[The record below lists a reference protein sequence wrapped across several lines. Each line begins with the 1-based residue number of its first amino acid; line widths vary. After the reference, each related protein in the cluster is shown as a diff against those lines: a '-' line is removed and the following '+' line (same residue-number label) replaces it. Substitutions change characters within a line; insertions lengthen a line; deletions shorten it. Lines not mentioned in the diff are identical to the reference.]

1 MAKCVPASALEQT
14 DTNWPTSEKSQV
26 HHLISTALQLSGHQT
41 IWIPAIKKKNSDYVT
56 SKYMYLLYKFKYW
69 N

>member
-41 IWIPAIKKKNSDYVT
+41 IWIPAIKKKKFWLCNFKIYV
-56 SKYMYLLYKFKYW
+56 FII
-69 N
+69 